1 MAQEVAQGGAKKE
14 KKLTDRLLFEVGV
27 QTIDF
32 FLLEFFI
39 EGGIDAEGDA
49 DVLVPHL
56 IAGGEDVHTGEIH
69 QCAEGGALRMGREGS
84 DDHAQAA
91 GAVRVLRAVLTV
103 LDIQVAHVAFPELL
117 PALLRHPFS
126 FWIVEHV

>member
-1 MAQEVAQGGAKKE
+1 MAQGGAKKE

-56 IAGGEDVHTGEIH
+56 IAGGEDVHTSEIH
-69 QCAEGGALRMGREGS
+69 QCAEGVAQLMGREGV
-84 DDHAQAA
+84 DDHGQAA
-91 GAVRVLRAVLTV
+91 GAVLVLLAV
-103 LDIQVAHVAFPELL
+103 I
-117 PALLRHPFS
+117 
-126 FWIVEHV
+126 